1 MQLYPIKGIPDKIR
15 FVMSNSGPPSTRNL
29 AYSGK
34 HVFLP
39 PKSPFPGLSPSYV
52 DYIPN
57 PPIGSRAV
65 QRPGEGYSHHQRTS
79 SESFLMED
87 QPSWLDDLLDEPE
100 TPVRRGGHRRSSSDS
115 IVYID
120 VANFSDLDYAAHDER
135 KYRNEFS
142 VPYWGSQ
149 EMDRQRGGQHAYFV
163 AEKKNAKQKNRVW
176 ESSRNVASPPGGPP
190 LAGDDVA
197 TQNSAPIFV
206 SQEVEKDSS
215 MVNGKQDQVESII
228 DLKAS
233 SERKDASR
241 AKPSS
246 IETDSKRAKQQF
258 AQRSRVRKL
267 QYIAELERNVQALQ
281 VEGSEVSA
289 EIEFLNQQHL
299 ILNMENNTLK
309 QRLESLAQERL
320 IKYFEHEVLER
331 EIGRLR
337 TMCQQQQ
344 NQQQQQQP
352 SSGHQRSSSGS
363 SKSLDAQFANLSLKP
378 KDATS
383 RRDTMSGP
391 LHT

>member
-1 MQLYPIKGIPDKIR
+1 
-15 FVMSNSGPPSTRNL
+15 MSNSRPPSTRNL
-29 AYSGK
+29 THSGK

-57 PPIGSRAV
+57 PPIGSKAV
-65 QRPGEGYSHHQRTS
+65 QRPGEGYTRHQRTS

-115 IVYID
+115 FAYID
-120 VANFSDLDYAAHDER
+120 VAKFSDPDHAAHDEH
-135 KYRNEFS
+135 KYRNVFS
-142 VPYWGSQ
+142 APYWGTQ
-149 EMDRQRGGQHAYFV
+149 EMDHQRGGQHAYFV
-163 AEKKNAKQKNRVW
+163 ADQNHVKQKNRVW
-176 ESSRNVASPPGGPP
+176 ESSRNVATPPGAPP
-190 LAGDDVA
+190 VAGGDVA
-197 TQNSAPIFV
+197 TQNSALICV
-206 SQEVEKDSS
+206 SQEVEKYPS
-215 MVNGKQDQVESII
+215 MVNGKQDQVESVI

-246 IETDSKRAKQQF
+246 TETDTKRAKQQF

-281 VEGSEVSA
+281 VEGSEFSA
-289 EIEFLNQQHL
+289 EVEFLNQRHL
-299 ILNMENNTLK
+299 ILNMENNALK
-309 QRLESLAQERL
+309 QRLESLAQEQL
-320 IKYFEHEVLER
+320 IKCFEHEVLER

-337 TMCQQQQ
+337 AMYQQQQNQQQ

-352 SSGHQRSSSGS
+352 SSGLQRSSSRS
-363 SKSLDAQFANLSLKP
+363 TSTSTSKGLDAQFANLSLKH

-383 RRDTMSGP
+383 RHDTTSGP
-391 LHT
+391 LRT